1 MEFVPLYVRSEYSM
15 LQSTCSIEKLVSYAK
30 EYGYKS
36 LAVTDE
42 GVMHGTIKFYNACKK
57 AGIKPVIGLK
67 VPYNLNG
74 VISNILLYAMDISG
88 YRNLMR
94 ISSRYKTSNSPI
106 DLEDLRKC
114 SLGVLAVT
122 PGNDSI
128 IYNYLRSNNQI
139 KIKEHLSLLNS
150 VFNNL
155 YVGISLSTINDR
167 NNLDNYYQNLNS
179 IGAKMVAIQP
189 VYYLTPDDLDAY
201 IVLRSISN
209 NGNLVNITE
218 SEANSYL
225 YLSSEI
231 EYLFNKY
238 PELINN
244 SKVISDKC
252 DVEIEFGKFQ
262 LPKYSD
268 EIDADK
274 YLYELSILGLKKRL
288 KQLPNVNTNIYIE
301 RLKKEYETIAK
312 MGFADY
318 FLIVWDYVKY
328 AKKNNIYVGPGRGS
342 AGASLIAYCLGIT
355 DVDPIKYNLLFE
367 RFLNEERVT
376 MPDIDIDFPD
386 DERDK
391 VIEYV
396 GKRYGA
402 SRVAHIGTFGTFQVK
417 LAINDT
423 ARVYKTKDTH
433 LKQILKILNAELE
446 NYKIHQP
453 SLYDIIEKSD
463 QLKQLMDEYEEIN
476 KVLNVACK
484 LQGLPRNVSTHAAG
498 IIITKYPLVNYT
510 ALDNGLDGIYQTQF
524 EASDLESLGLL
535 KMDFLGLKN
544 LTNISKTIELIKL
557 DNPEFSLPKDENDKE
572 VFKMLASGD
581 VVGVFQLESAGM
593 SKVIKELNTSSLDD
607 IISALAL
614 YRPGPMDIIPTFI
627 KRKFEK
633 ESVTYP
639 HEDLHLILKDTYG
652 TIVYQEQI
660 MQIAVKFAGY
670 SLGRADILRRAV
682 SKKKKE
688 VLEQERISFVKSS
701 INKGYDRSVAEEI
714 YDYIVKFADYGFN
727 KAHSVAYAKLSYQT
741 AYLKCHYPTYYMSTL
756 MSTFIGSNNDIVSYY
771 KEALRKNIGVIGPSI
786 NESLNY
792 FASVDNKILFPLT
805 IIKGLGEVK
814 AKEIM
819 EERLKGKFESFK
831 DFLIR
836 TKDIIPFS
844 LINNIIYSGA
854 LDSFKLTKKAMIE
867 SAKLHIDLVDY
878 EDIPGMKGVTYTDE
892 EYPYGI
898 LLEKEK
904 EVLGLNIKY
913 NFFKQY
919 AHIYQTKHLAY
930 IKDAKENMQIRT
942 LGILSNIREI
952 KTKKDELMAFAL
964 IEDNMNEIELTIFPR
979 VYNRYPNLTIG
990 SIVIITGVVTKRNN
1004 LQIVVDDIQII

>member
-1 MEFVPLYVRSEYSM
+1 MDFVPLYVRSEYSM
-15 LQSTCSIEKLVSYAK
+15 LQSTCSIDKLVYTAK
-30 EYGYKS
+30 QYGYKS

-42 GVMHGTIKFYNACKK
+42 GVMHGTLKFYNACKK
-57 AGIKPVIGLK
+57 EGIKPIIGLK
-67 VPYNLNG
+67 VPYSLNG
-74 VISNILLYAMDISG
+74 VVSSILLYAIDIVG

-94 ISSRYKTSNSPI
+94 ISSRYKTNANPI
-106 DLEDLRKC
+106 DIEDLRKC
-114 SLGVLAVT
+114 SLGLIAVT
-122 PGNDSI
+122 PGIESI
-128 IYNYLRSNNQI
+128 FYSYLKNSNKNAI
-139 KIKEHLSLLNS
+139 KFHYDILNS
-150 VFNNL
+150 VFNEL
-155 YVGISLSTINDR
+155 FVGISLTTLNDR
-167 NNLDNYYQNLNS
+167 NNIDNYYQILDSLNV
-179 IGAKMVAIQP
+179 KMVALQP
-189 VYYLTPDDLDAY
+189 VFYLTLEEMDAY
-201 IVLRSISN
+201 VVLKSILN
-209 NGNLVNITE
+209 NGNLVNINE
-218 SEANSYL
+218 SESNSYL
-225 YLSSEI
+225 YHKEELEF
-231 EYLFNKY
+231 LFNKY
-238 PELINN
+238 PTLINN
-244 SKVISDKC
+244 TNYIASKC

-262 LPKYSD
+262 LPKYD
-268 EIDADK
+268 DNIDADK
-274 YLYELSILGLKKRL
+274 YLYELGMLGLKKRL
-288 KQLPNVNTNIYIE
+288 ASIPNANVSIYVD
-301 RLKKEYETIAK
+301 RLKKEYDTIVK
-312 MGFADY
+312 MGFSDY
-318 FLIVWDYVKY
+318 FLIVWDYVKF

-367 RFLNEERVT
+367 RFLNEERIT

-402 SRVAHIGTFGTFQVK
+402 SKVAHICTFGTFQIK

-433 LKQILKILNAELE
+433 LKQVLKYLNIELDK
-446 NYKIHQP
+446 YKSNIP
-453 SLYDIIEKSD
+453 LLSEIIESSNE
-463 QLKQLMDEYEEIN
+463 LLQLMDEYEDIN
-476 KVLNVACK
+476 KLLNVASRI
-484 LQGLPRNVSTHAAG
+484 QGLPRNVSTHAAG

-510 ALDNGLDGIYQTQF
+510 ALDNGLDSIYQTQF

-557 DNPEFSLPKDENDKE
+557 DNPNFILPKEENDRE
-572 VFKMLASGD
+572 VFKMLATGD

-593 SKVIKELNTSSLDD
+593 SKVIKELNTASLDD

-627 KRKFEK
+627 KRKFGKEK
-633 ESVTYP
+633 VSYP
-639 HEDLHLILKDTYG
+639 HEDLYHILKDTYG

-682 SKKKKE
+682 SKKKKD
-688 VLEQERISFVKSS
+688 VLEQERISFVNSS
-701 INKGYDRSVAEEI
+701 INKGYSKNVAVEI

-756 MSTFIGSNNDIVSYY
+756 MTTFIGSNNDIVSYY
-771 KEALRKNIGVIGPSI
+771 KEALRKNIAVLGPNI

-792 FASVDNKILFPLT
+792 FVSVNNKILFPLN

-814 AKEIM
+814 VKEIM
-819 EERLKGKFESFK
+819 EERLKGKFTSFK

-854 LDSFKLTKKAMIE
+854 LDEFNLTKKTMIE
-867 SAKLHIDLVDY
+867 TAQLHIDLIDY
-878 EDIPGMKGVTYTDE
+878 ENIPGMKGVTYSDE

-904 EVLGLNIKY
+904 EVIGLNIKY

-919 AHIYQTKHLAY
+919 SHIYQSKKLAY
-930 IKDAKENMQIRT
+930 IKDAKENMQIKT
-942 LGILSNIREI
+942 LGILTKIKEI
-952 KTKKDELMAFAL
+952 KTKKDEPMAFAV

-979 VYNRYPNLTIG
+979 IYARYQNIEIG
-990 SIVIITGVVTKRNN
+990 SIVIITGNVTLRNN

>member
-1 MEFVPLYVRSEYSM
+1 MKFVPLYIQSEYSM
-15 LQSTCSIEKLVSYAK
+15 LQSSCSIDCVVNKAK
-30 EYGYKS
+30 EYGYS
-36 LAVTDE
+36 SIAVTDC
-42 GVMHGTIKFYNACKK
+42 GTMHGAIKFYNACKK
-57 AGIKPVIGLK
+57 TNIKPIIGLK
-67 VPYNLNG
+67 VPYSLNG
-74 VISNILLYAMDISG
+74 VISNILLYAMDIAG

-94 ISSRYKTSNSPI
+94 ISSRYKTLKEAI
-106 DLEDLRKC
+106 DIEDLRKC

-122 PGNDSI
+122 PGNESI
-128 IYNYLRSNNQI
+128 IYSYLKNHKRELIQS
-139 KIKEHLSLLNS
+139 HLHLLES
-150 VFNNL
+150 VFSL
-155 YVGISLSTINDR
+155 VYVGISLTTISDR
-167 NNLDNYYQNLNS
+167 NNFDNYYQLLS
-179 IGAKMVAIQP
+179 SVSAKMVAIQP
-189 VYYLTPDDLDAY
+189 VYFLTPNDVDAY
-201 IVLRSISN
+201 CVLKSIAN
-209 NGNLVNITE
+209 NANLVNLSE
-218 SEANSYL
+218 SETNSYL
-225 YLSSEI
+225 YTNSEI
-231 EYLFNKY
+231 EYLFCKY

-244 SKVISDKC
+244 SQLISDKC

-268 EIDADK
+268 DVDADK
-274 YLYELSILGLKKRL
+274 YLYELSVLGLKKRL
-288 KQLPNVNTNIYIE
+288 KSIPNADINIYIK
-301 RLKKEYETIAK
+301 RLEKEYNTIVK

-318 FLIVWDYVKY
+318 FLIVWDYVKF
-328 AKKNNIYVGPGRGS
+328 AKKNGIYVGPGRGS
-342 AGASLIAYCLGIT
+342 AGASLVAYCLGIT
-355 DVDPIKYNLLFE
+355 DIDPIKYNLLFE

-396 GKRYGA
+396 GKRYGT
-402 SRVAHIGTFGTFQVK
+402 SRVAHICTFGTFQVK
-417 LAINDT
+417 LAINDV

-433 LKQILKILNAELE
+433 LKQVLKIINAELE

-453 SLYDIIEKSD
+453 ALSELISNSD
-463 QLKQLMDEYEEIN
+463 ALKQLMDEYEDIN
-476 KVLNVACK
+476 KLLTVASK

-544 LTNISKTIELIKL
+544 LTNINKTIELIKL
-557 DNPEFSLPKDENDKE
+557 DNPNFVMPKEEND
-572 VFKMLASGD
+572 VDVYKMLASGD

-593 SKVIKELNTSSLDD
+593 KNVIQELKTSSLDD

-627 KRKFEK
+627 KRKFGKEK
-633 ESVTYP
+633 VSYP
-639 HEDLHLILKDTYG
+639 HEDLYAILKETYG

-670 SLGRADILRRAV
+670 TLGRADILRRAV
-682 SKKKKE
+682 SKKKKD
-688 VLEQERISFVKSS
+688 VLEKERISFVDSS
-701 INKGYDRSVAEEI
+701 MKKGYLRSVAEEI

-756 MSTFIGSNNDIVSYY
+756 MTTFIGSNNDIVSYY
-771 KEALRKNIGVIGPSI
+771 KEALRKNIGVLGPNI

-792 FASVDNKILFPLT
+792 FASVNNSILFPLT
-805 IIKGLGEVK
+805 IIKGLGDVK
-814 AKEIM
+814 VTEIV
-819 EERLKGKFESFK
+819 EERLKGKFTSFK

-844 LINNIIYSGA
+844 LVNNIIYSGA
-854 LDSFKLTKKAMIE
+854 LDEFNLTKKAMIE
-867 SAKLHIDLVDY
+867 SAKLHIDLIDY
-878 EDIPGMKGVTYTDE
+878 ENIPGMKGVTYTDE

-919 AHIYQTKHLAY
+919 ANIYKSKNLAY
-930 IKDAKENMQIRT
+930 IKDSKENMQIRT
-942 LGILSNIREI
+942 LGILSKIKEI
-952 KTKKDELMAFAL
+952 KTKNNELMAFASL
-964 IEDNMNEIELTIFPR
+964 EDNMNEIELTIFPR
-979 VYNRYPNLTIG
+979 IYNRYQQLVTG
-990 SIVIITGVVTKRNN
+990 SIVIITGVVTMRNK